1 MNLKCVSFLVLG
13 IGYFKIRLQISL
25 IAYLLFLNKTDT
37 FDSIVNGIITLLL
50 YNKFAQKIKLVN

>member
-1 MNLKCVSFLVLG
+1 MNLKCVPFLD
-13 IGYFKIRLQISL
+13 IGYFKIKLQISL